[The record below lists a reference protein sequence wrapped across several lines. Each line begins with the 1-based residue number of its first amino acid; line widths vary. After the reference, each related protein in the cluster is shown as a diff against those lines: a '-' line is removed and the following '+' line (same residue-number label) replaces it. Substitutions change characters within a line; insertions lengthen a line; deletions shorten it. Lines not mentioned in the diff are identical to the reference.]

1 MPLLKSN
8 QIGWILKQPGF
19 IFSVIHLSVL
29 ENDIGLINIPVNHKK
44 ILVVFPKKKCD
55 GACAQV
61 RM

>member
-1 MPLLKSN
+1 MNIYRVYVIIDGIFKKFKK
-8 QIGWILKQPGF
+8 ILKK
-19 IFSVIHLSVL
+19 V